1 MIDRH
6 LVSMETF
13 LTVHGALERGVKEE
27 VEEEENEQKE
37 TKEQKEAKDDR
48 YLTAFCDALAEIG
61 TRRRAEIT
69 MGNDKNENGLKEEQ
83 LFGRLVL
90 QIVSLA
96 IDEGVS
102 RQ

>member
-1 MIDRH
+1 M
-6 LVSMETF
+6 
-13 LTVHGALERGVKEE
+13 TVHGALENGVKQE
-27 VEEEENEQKE
+27 VEIGEENEQKE

-69 MGNDKNENGLKEEQ
+69 MGNDEKNENGLKEEQ